1 MVYIENFKS
10 IIMRNYY
17 SKIILLCII
26 TLTACSKN
34 EYINEEESIFDTTF
48 ILTLESEK
56 TSLTYLNEDK
66 YPTLDVYLSN
76 NSETISFSEF
86 NNKLYLVSQNG
97 PSFIS
102 VLDIETLS
110 LENTVTTSK
119 VASPSYLQM
128 YSDTDGLII
137 NTSGSGRRRNYNLST
152 VNIATGIGENISE
165 VSNGVLF
172 NNAALLLDGEN
183 VLIADGKELKSFDI
197 NTKTIKT
204 LLTFSENIS
213 GILKNNENK
222 IWVATEK
229 RTALAA
235 FTKLNNDYTISET
248 VKITNENINLFKN
261 SVLNIN
267 INSETAYWS
276 ESNSGKIYRFNTVT
290 KTVEEFTSPI
300 NNGVALNT
308 VVKEHP
314 TTKQVYVVGLEDF
327 FNPDNS
333 ILAIYNSDK
342 TFAKEVKAIGV
353 SPIDIHFSN
362 KNFLNK

>member
-1 MVYIENFKS
+1 
-10 IIMRNYY
+10 MRNLY

-26 TLTACSKN
+26 TLAACSKETN
-34 EYINEEESIFDTTF
+34 LLEETPIFDTTF
-48 ILTLESEK
+48 ILSLESDN
-56 TSLTYLNEDK
+56 TSLTYLNKDK
-66 YPTLDVYLSN
+66 YPTLNVYSSA
-76 NSETISFSEF
+76 NSETTSFSEF

-102 VLDIETLS
+102 ILDLETLS

-119 VASPSYLQM
+119 VGSPSYLQM
-128 YSDTDGLII
+128 YSDTDGLVI
-137 NTSGSGRRRNYNLST
+137 NTSGRGRRKKYNLST
-152 VNIATGIGENISE
+152 VNTVTGIGESITGT
-165 VSNGVLF
+165 SNAVLF

-213 GILKNNENK
+213 GVLRNNENN

-235 FTKLNNDYTISET
+235 FTKLKNDYTISET
-248 VKITNENINLFKN
+248 VEITNETINLFKN
-261 SVLNIN
+261 SILNMN
-267 INSETAYWS
+267 SNSETAYWS
-276 ESNSGKIYRFNTVT
+276 ESASGKIYRFNTTT
-290 KTVEEFTSPI
+290 KTVEEFASPI
-300 NNGVALNT
+300 NNSVALNT

-314 TTKQVYVVGLEDF
+314 VTKQVYVAGLEDF

-333 ILAIYNSDK
+333 ILAIYNNDK
-342 TFAKEVKAIGV
+342 SFAKEVKSIGV
-353 SPIDIHFSN
+353 SPIDIYFSN
-362 KNFLNK
+362 KVFFNN